1 MNRQSSL
8 CTCVCTYG
16 WPHHEPTS
24 FQTRHLERRVPSG
37 TNRQFQVHKRS
48 RGLHADHRVSAVRH
62 ASRCL
67 QTLVFLQ
74 DASCQAR
81 FAQKRFNSTSTH
93 LPEQTRDKKKK
104 NQRARSVFLFPSF
117 VSVVCAA
124 PIFPFPSRASP
135 LCFQERLC
143 LLDIPSSA
151 SPVRLCTPSPESHVE
166 KTLVLAKPQ
175 RAHIGGR
182 NGCRNARYPSS
193 D

>member
-1 MNRQSSL
+1 MGKERCRRAIAGHVNRQSRL

-48 RGLHADHRVSAVRH
+48 GGLHADHKVSAVRH

-104 NQRARSVFLFPSF
+104 KIKEPAPSFYFRLLFPLSALLPSF
-117 VSVVCAA
+117 LSH
-124 PIFPFPSRASP
+124 
-135 LCFQERLC
+135 LERLLC
-143 LLDIPSSA
+143 ASKSVSA
-151 SPVRLCTPSPESHVE
+151 
-166 KTLVLAKPQ
+166 
-175 RAHIGGR
+175 
-182 NGCRNARYPSS
+182 Y
-193 D
+193 

>member
-1 MNRQSSL
+1 MCRLEQTDSFRCTSGVEAYMQTTEYLQSDTL
-8 CTCVCTYG
+8 RGVCKP
-16 WPHHEPTS
+16 WCS
-24 FQTRHLERRVPSG
+24 CRTRAVRRVSPKSVLIPLPPISLS
-37 TNRQFQVHKRS
+37 RQ
-48 RGLHADHRVSAVRH
+48 GI
-62 ASRCL
+62 
-67 QTLVFLQ
+67 
-74 DASCQAR
+74 
-81 FAQKRFNSTSTH
+81 
-93 LPEQTRDKKKK
+93 KKKK